1 MATIQSSIEL
11 YDSFTPV
18 LNNIMNAMNLTISTV
33 HDMQGAVGGDINMD
47 SISNAEAAI
56 HQAEAAMISFNNTM
70 AATESPQVALVQPPQ
85 QEVEIPVHWQVD
97 NMEVFTNTGIER
109 FEQEAQ
115 SANAMMQTLS
125 QRQAQIATAAAGM
138 DILPPQASAD
148 MMTMQTRIQNIQQ
161 RIMDITSNPVNMGT
175 DRANAELEQLRAQLS
190 TALDAQNDLNSAMER
205 MDVSD
210 ANSAYL
216 RLSNTISGTER
227 NIRDN
232 VTQQGQFNQSIQ
244 TGTHHAGE
252 LMRTIKGAVAAYIS
266 FRSVGAVINISD
278 RMAQTE
284 ARMNLIVDD
293 GGSVE
298 ELKQK
303 IFASAQEAR
312 ANYQETAS
320 VIAKL
325 GLQAEKAFS
334 GTDEIIGF
342 SELMS
347 KNFKIAGASIQEQTA
362 AMYQLT
368 QAMSAGKLQGDEYR
382 SIIENAPLLAKSI
395 EEYMVNVQQAEGSM
409 KEWASEGKL
418 TADVIKNALFSS
430 ADEINQRF
438 EQIPMTWGEIW
449 TSMQN
454 RSTIAFE
461 PVLQKINSIAN
472 SDRFNTMV
480 NMVIVGLTMIADVAV
495 DVFDLFISGA
505 EFIYDNWDVI
515 GPVFYFVAGAVGAL
529 AIASGI
535 NAFAMNAQAV
545 ATGIATFASN
555 VHSAALARQ
564 SGVTFGATVQ
574 QYGLNAALLACPITW
589 IVLGIFAIIAAIFI
603 VTAIINK
610 VTGASISAAGM
621 IVGCVYYIMGAITNC
636 GLLLDNI
643 FFGAIEAAKACG
655 HNIKEAFNVAI
666 NKVKSYFYRFA
677 EVALNVIAKIA
688 DALSQLPFVTFDAAG
703 ISAAASAYAAEC
715 AAKAEEYSNTK
726 ADYQNIGEAWDKGFN
741 TYEYLD
747 LDAEF
752 ERGYEWGQ
760 NIQDKLTDAL
770 DFSDDESDKYN
781 PDDYLR
787 KIDGSASNAAD
798 SAGSTAGNTGAIADN
813 TADMADALDITNE
826 ELKYLRDIAERDI
839 IDRTVYRDINIDMK
853 GMQNIVKNE
862 EDLDGIASR
871 LASKL
876 TKQLQVS
883 AEGV

>member
-33 HDMQGAVGGDINMD
+33 HDMQGAVGGNINMD

-56 HQAEAAMISFNNTM
+56 NQAEAAMISFNNTM
-70 AATESPQVALVQPPQ
+70 ASTESPQVAPVQLPQ

-125 QRQAQIATAAAGM
+125 QRQAQIATAAASM

-232 VTQQGQFNQSIQ
+232 VTQQGQFNQIIQ
-244 TGTHHAGE
+244 TGTHHASE

-266 FRSVGAVINISD
+266 FRSIGEVLNISD
-278 RMAQTE
+278 EMVKTESRLAMMNDGLQTT
-284 ARMNLIVDD
+284 A
-293 GGSVE
+293 
-298 ELKQK
+298 ELEHM
-303 IFASAQEAR
+303 IYASAQDAR
-312 ANYQETAS
+312 GSFNDMAS
-320 VIAKL
+320 VVARF
-325 GLQAEKAFS
+325 GNNARDAFGS
-334 GTDEIIGF
+334 NKEVVDFANLIQKQMT
-342 SELMS
+342 
-347 KNFKIAGASIQEQTA
+347 IAGASTQEA
-362 AMYQLT
+362 ANAELQLS
-368 QAMSAGKLQGDEYR
+368 QALGSGVLRGDELN
-382 SIIENAPLLAKSI
+382 SIFEQAPNLIQNIADYMEVPIGSI
-395 EEYMVNVQQAEGSM
+395 REM
-409 KEWASEGKL
+409 ASEGEL
-418 TADVIKNALFSS
+418 TADIVKASIFNA
-430 ADEINQRF
+430 ADDINAKF
-438 EQIPMTWGEIW
+438 EQMPMTWGQVW
-449 TSMQN
+449 TSMKNTALMEFQ
-454 RSTIAFE
+454 
-461 PVLQKINSIAN
+461 PVLKQFNDIAN
-472 SDRFNTMV
+472 SAGFQEMV
-480 NMVIVGLTMIADVAV
+480 NGAIGALANLASIAGDVINMLIEGAG
-495 DVFDLFISGA
+495 FIH
-505 EFIYDNWDVI
+505 DNWDLI
-515 GPVFYFVAGAVGAL
+515 GPVFYFVAGAIGFL
-529 AIASGI
+529 TIAAGI
-535 NAFAMNAQAV
+535 NAFAMNAQAI
-545 ATGIATFASN
+545 ATGVATFASN

-564 SGVTFGATVQ
+564 QGATFGVTVQ

-589 IVLGIFAIIAAIFI
+589 VVLGIFAIIAAIYI
-603 VTAIINK
+603 VTAIINR
-610 VTGASISAAGM
+610 VTGATISATGM

-643 FFGAIEAAKACG
+643 LFGAIEASKACG
-655 HNIKEAFNVAI
+655 HNILEAF
-666 NKVKSYFYRFA
+666 KVSIKATEAVFYGLA
-677 EVALNVIAKIA
+677 TVALDVIAKIA
-688 DALSQLPFVTFDAAG
+688 ADLSKLPFVEFDASG
-703 ISAAASAYAAEC
+703 LGAAASAYAAK
-715 AAKAEEYSNTK
+715 AAEASSYK
-726 ADYQNIGEAWDKGFN
+726 ADYQNIGEAWNKGFN
-741 TYEYLD
+741 TYEYMD
-747 LDAEF
+747 LDSEF
-752 ERGYEWGQ
+752 DRGYQVGSGLA
-760 NIQDKLTDAL
+760 NKF
-770 DFSDDESDKYN
+770 DFSNIGEDIGNSPYN
-781 PDDYLR
+781 LGNYNNMSSGVGD
-787 KIDGSASNAAD
+787 IAD
-798 SAGSTAGNTGAIADN
+798 NTAGTAGNTGAIADN